1 MLGPILIIDDS
12 PLTRKIVEVALQREG
27 YHGMSFP
34 DGLAAIRWLLQETA
48 PIAALIFLDIRL
60 PKLNGYQVAR
70 YLKGKPRFA
79 AVPIVMLTRLDG
91 VVDRVRAG
99 YRGASHY
106 VTKPLTIETIKVLA
120 QQYVGMPIC

>member
-1 MLGPILIIDDS
+1 MPAPILIIDDS

-27 YHGMSFP
+27 YHGVSFP

-48 PIAALIFLDIRL
+48 PIPALIFLDIRL

-91 VVDRVRAG
+91 VVDRVRA
-99 YRGASHY
+99 RLSGASHY
-106 VTKPLTIETIKVLA
+106 VTKPFTVEMIRMLA
-120 QQYVGMPIC
+120 QQYVGMPVC